1 MSTPYPPWRRGVLCR
16 SSNPLCIKPTQL
28 GQEVGFLVDFAELGA
43 PLYLHRPLR
52 IHQAHHPDS
61 VTDILQRA
69 EQEAQAGH
77 WVAGFLSY
85 EAAAAFALPVYPPT
99 GFPLA
104 WFAVFSQVEPVVFP
118 LLPAPVLQPLS
129 LDITQQR
136 YQQDIQTILAHI
148 VAGDSY
154 QVNYTVGV
162 SLSDVDPAT
171 LFLAVQSAHR
181 HPYAAWLHW
190 GEGTVASFSPELFL
204 QRNGEQLLTAPIKGT
219 CGRFVDLQVDAEQGW
234 VLEHSAKERA
244 EHLMI
249 VDMARNDLGKVCQI
263 GTVKVDP
270 LFERRIFPTVQHLE
284 SRVWGRQRSGLGL
297 AQLMAAIFP
306 AASITGAPKHRT
318 MEIIHT
324 LEGRPRGLY
333 TGALGI
339 VCPGGDFIFNV
350 AIRTVTWQKNGK
362 GQMGLGGGIVADS
375 DSTREWAE
383 IADKGRFLHT
393 VPPNFQ
399 LLETFFLNQDGD
411 LTFFEQHMSRL
422 EHSARCLGFACD
434 RSKIETA
441 VRQTVLQWH
450 QEGLGERVVRL
461 LLHMSGTIRMEH
473 RPCAVVVQ
481 PLLKVQVVA
490 QRVDRFDRLL
500 RHKTTRR
507 SPFDHALSMAKAAG
521 ADEGLFLN
529 TLGQVTEGA
538 IRAILVRFGARW
550 HAPPLEDGLLPSIW
564 RAETMQQLQAT
575 EKSLTLEELLLA
587 DEVWMGNSVQG
598 GAHVIQLSDHSGQCL
613 AEWSPFSPPRNG

>member
-1 MSTPYPPWRRGVLCR
+1 MSTPYPPWRRGVLYK
-16 SSNPLCIKPTQL
+16 SSNPLRIEPTQL
-28 GQEVGFLVDFAELGA
+28 GQEIGFLADFAELGA
-43 PLYLHRPLR
+43 PLYLHKPLR
-52 IHQAHHPDS
+52 IDQAHHPDA
-61 VTDILQRA
+61 VAELLHRA

-77 WVAGFLSY
+77 WVAGFLSF
-85 EAAAAFALPVYPPT
+85 EAAAAYALPVHPPD
-99 GFPLA
+99 GLPLA
-104 WFAVFSQVEPVVFP
+104 WFAVFSQVAPVVFP
-118 LLPAPVLQPLS
+118 TLPPPVLQPLS
-129 LDITQQR
+129 LDITQHR

-171 LFLAVQSAHR
+171 LFLAVQPAHR
-181 HPYAAWLHW
+181 HPYAACLHW
-190 GEGTVASFSPELFL
+190 GEGTIASFSPELFL
-204 QRNGEQLLTAPIKGT
+204 QRTGEQLLTAPIKGT
-219 CGRFVDLQVDAEQGW
+219 CGRWTDLQVDAEQGW

-263 GTVKVDP
+263 GSVGVDP

-284 SRVWGRQRSGLGL
+284 SRVWGRQGSGVGL
-297 AQLMAAIFP
+297 AQLMKALFP

-333 TGALGI
+333 TGTLGVI
-339 VCPGGDFIFNV
+339 RPGGDFIFNV
-350 AIRTVTWQKNGK
+350 AIRTVTWQKKGK

-375 DSTREWAE
+375 DSGREWAE

-393 VPPNFQ
+393 VPPLFQ
-399 LLETFFLNQDGD
+399 LIETFLLHRDGS
-411 LTFFEQHMSRL
+411 LSLFEQHMNRL
-422 EHSARCLGFACD
+422 EDSARCLGFGCD
-434 RSKIETA
+434 RPQIEAT
-441 VRQTVLQWH
+441 VRQTALQWH

-461 LLHMSGTIRMEH
+461 LLHMSGTVRMEH
-473 RPCAVVVQ
+473 RPSAVVVR
-481 PLLKVQVVA
+481 PLLKVQIA
-490 QRVDRFDRLL
+490 ALRVDRFDRLL

-507 SPFDHALSMAKAAG
+507 TQFDHALSLARAAG

-529 TLGQVTEGA
+529 TLGRITEGA
-538 IRAILVRFGARW
+538 IRAILVRFGERW
-550 HAPPLEDGLLPSIW
+550 YAPPLEDGLLASIW
-564 RAETMQQLQAT
+564 RAETMQRLQAT
-575 EKSLTLEELLLA
+575 EKSLTLEDLLLA

-598 GAHVIQLSDHSGQCL
+598 GAQVIQLSDHSGNCL
-613 AEWSPFSPPRNG
+613 AEWPKR